1 MLARQSLLPLEPF
14 HQPSYLK
21 ILLLLDIYTVLEALS
36 LISTIKK
43 FYDLWPYHPK
53 HAQSHLISEE
63 ILQVKH

>member
-1 MLARQSLLPLEPF
+1 
-14 HQPSYLK
+14 
-21 ILLLLDIYTVLEALS
+21 LLLLDIYTVLEALS